1 MNRKGVTPVIA
12 TSLLIGIALSTAL
25 TASVFMQNS
34 LDDVQQGF
42 EDDLNDEELEDQSD
56 LSIQYG
62 YDQGGYTLLELRN
75 SGEVALPLQN
85 EDGIELISLYV
96 SGRPEEDWSYLSP
109 RPQIGVGET
118 ITINTTQPFPNSG
131 NDIEIEVRGPRD
143 TSSSIICYNDGSPS
157 C

>member
-34 LDDVQQGF
+34 LNDVQQGF
-42 EDDLNDEELEDQSD
+42 EDDLQDEELEDKSD

-62 YDQGGYTLLELRN
+62 YDQGGYILLELRN
-75 SGEVALPLQN
+75 SGSVALPLDR
-85 EDGIELISLYV
+85 DGTRLISLYI

-109 RPQIGVGET
+109 RSQLGVGTT
-118 ITINTTQPFPNSG
+118 ITMNTTRTFPDSG
-131 NDIEIEVRGPRD
+131 DYTEIEVRGPRD
-143 TSSSIICYNDGSPS
+143 TSSSIVCYNDGSPS